1 MMQQPEPGMLLA
13 RHLNWKSWDP
23 ANTGSQETTGLRQ
36 HGPAS
41 EKKTPKKCMQTNSFN
56 KWNFCRA
63 SSINNVQRLNG
74 EI

>member
-13 RHLNWKSWDP
+13 LHLNWKSWDP

-41 EKKTPKKCMQTNSFN
+41 EKKKPKKMHADKFIQQVEFLSRV
-56 KWNFCRA
+56 KYK
-63 SSINNVQRLNG
+63 
-74 EI
+74 

>member
-13 RHLNWKSWDP
+13 LHLNWKSWDP

-41 EKKTPKKCMQTNSFN
+41 EKKTQKNA
-56 KWNFCRA
+56 CRQIHSTSGIFVA
-63 SSINNVQRLNG
+63 RQV
-74 EI
+74 

>member
-13 RHLNWKSWDP
+13 LHLNWKSWDP

-41 EKKTPKKCMQTNSFN
+41 EKKPQKNA
-56 KWNFCRA
+56 CRQIH
-63 SSINNVQRLNG
+63 STSGIFVTRQV
-74 EI
+74 

>member
-13 RHLNWKSWDP
+13 LHLNWKSWDP

-41 EKKTPKKCMQTNSFN
+41 EKTPPKNA
-56 KWNFCRA
+56 CRQIHSTSGIFVA
-63 SSINNVQRLNG
+63 RQV
-74 EI
+74 

>member
-13 RHLNWKSWDP
+13 LHLNWKSWDP

-41 EKKTPKKCMQTNSFN
+41 DKKKPQKNA
-56 KWNFCRA
+56 CRQIHSTSGIFVA
-63 SSINNVQRLNG
+63 RQV
-74 EI
+74 